1 MLSGRYRCF
10 ISSSNVDVFTA
21 KFKYLSLGICSEW
34 RTNMRMKPLIIGDLV
49 ARIPII
55 QGGMGVGVSRSRL
68 AGAVAKEGGIG
79 IISTAQIGYDEPGF
93 QRNQIESNLY
103 AVKKHIK
110 LAKEIA
116 QGGVVG
122 VNIMVATKQYERY
135 VKAACEAGADVIISG
150 AGLPIS
156 LPELV
161 QGFQTKIAPIVSS
174 TKAAS
179 VILKMWD
186 RKYHTTA
193 DFLVIEGPLAG
204 GHLGFSREQLDNLE
218 KLDFDSEIRGIIQCK
233 KEYEARYQRN
243 IPVIVAGGI
252 YDREDITHAL
262 ELGADGVQIATRFVV
277 TEECDASREYK
288 EAYLAAKEED
298 VTIIHSPVGMP
309 GRAIMNPF
317 LREVGEKRVAVTK
330 CFQCLEHCNP
340 KETPYCITKALVN
353 AVQGNLKEG
362 LIFCGENVH
371 RLKEMTTVK
380 DIFQELVY

>member
-1 MLSGRYRCF
+1 M
-10 ISSSNVDVFTA
+10 
-21 KFKYLSLGICSEW
+21 K
-34 RTNMRMKPLIIGDLV
+34 MKPLVIGDLI

-79 IISTAQIGYDEPGF
+79 IISTAQIGYDEPDF
-93 QRNQIESNLY
+93 HKHQIDSNLE
-103 AVKKHIK
+103 AIKKHLK
-110 LAKEIA
+110 LAKDVA

-122 VNIMVATKQYERY
+122 VNIMVATKQFERY
-135 VKAACEAGADVIISG
+135 VKAACEGGADVIISG

-161 QGFQTKIAPIVSS
+161 KGFKTKIAPIVSS
-174 TKAAS
+174 IKAAS

-204 GHLGFSREQLDNLE
+204 GHLGFSKEQLDHIDE
-218 KLDFDSEIRGIIQCK
+218 LDYDTEIKGIIECK
-233 KEYEARYQRN
+233 KEFEERYQKI

-252 YDREDITHAL
+252 YDQADIRHAL

-288 EAYLAAKEED
+288 EAYLAAEKED
-298 VTIIHSPVGMP
+298 VKIVISPVGMP

-317 LREVGEKRVAVTK
+317 LKTVGHERVAVTK
-330 CFQCLEHCNP
+330 CFNCLEHCNP
-340 KETPYCITKALVN
+340 KDTPYCITKALIN
-353 AVQGNLKEG
+353 AVEGNLKEG

-380 DIFQELVY
+380 AIFEELVF